1 MVSTGKVPPGG
12 LGWYDSHSN
21 PIQGAVK
28 GFHINDG
35 TSLVL
40 FHFVIEAFT
49 KTVGSCLH
57 EANELCLKD
66 IFN

>member
-12 LGWYDSHSN
+12 LGWYNSHSK
-21 PIQGAVK
+21 PIPGAAK
-28 GFHINDG
+28 GFHINDE
-35 TSLVL
+35 TSLAL
-40 FHFVIEAFT
+40 LSFAIEAFVET
-49 KTVGSCLH
+49 LGSCLC